1 MRESVAILTPSSHRL
16 ERLVALRE
24 HLDNLLQDAPSKAG
38 HPLIAKCRAVAAAH
52 PRPSDPIRVEA
63 MYLYRK
69 TVGHRV
75 VDKASAIGI
84 AHALV
89 DRKAQKVTV
98 LGSMPKAVASRAGLR
113 RVSNRRF
120 SKDPVEHE
128 RIATDLGNVLQ
139 TWSLRFVAGQG
150 AAWHSALVVR
160 VPQCADE
167 THGTRFHFFV
177 AMDELGSV
185 TRELFLSDAEQLPV
199 PLSEE
204 GDAVLRSLV
213 TQALVQNQ
221 HETFPDLTPD
231 ENLFALGMNM
241 RPPLDIERFTGFGE
255 TVKVMLKRG
264 ERAALAR
271 FRRSFAAAVIDHA
284 SRSQRPFGDRLGAV
298 GFFRSRAGW
307 SAADYQ
313 FAQELRKT
321 LPWLDWRQ
329 LLDEPVQ
336 KGFREKKPLM
346 SFIPHLFANRLT
358 HRKTLKAL
366 VGLKLGQNFRF
377 PDLALG
383 VMAYEQILS
392 ANPHAPTP
400 TARELRKLARL
411 SSNEFRFDDASFN
424 RLANCH
430 RDTTGKIS
438 DTKAATVLSVLRWIA
453 NQIVIAAGIE
463 RIWAHKAAFEAVFP
477 ENRNLDGLDK
487 LDRDWHLVSR
497 SLSDA
502 ERRDNDWARTQC
514 MPDTEVIE
522 ELTAHLYPHLIS
534 EPKRFG
540 EVGFTPLVTTE
551 QFFAEGKEMLHCVAS
566 YAGDAAVGRSLILGL
581 SSPAGRSTLELVLH
595 LCEQTGYRLAIRQLK
610 GVDNGDPPADHLP
623 AVLEFVKT
631 FEVADLEALLLR
643 IQAAHRAGEELAAVG
658 TPTPEMK
665 AWLARQA
672 MDRVRPFLPRSWR
685 RLDGPQLRDLIDKTI
700 STPAAREAAI
710 ARTRA
715 AIAPRQP
722 EATLHAA

>member
-1 MRESVAILTPSSHRL
+1 MRESIAILTPSSHRL
-16 ERLVALRE
+16 ERLVGLRE
-24 HLDNLLQDAPSKAG
+24 QLDNLLEDASSKVG

-52 PRPSDPIRVEA
+52 PFPSEPIRVEA

-75 VDKASAIGI
+75 VDKLSAIGI

-89 DRKAQKVTV
+89 NRKSQKIVV
-98 LGSMPKAVASRAGLR
+98 LGNMPKAVASRAGLR

-160 VPQCADE
+160 VPQRADE

-185 TRELFLSDAEQLPV
+185 TRELYLPDAAQLPV
-199 PLSEE
+199 PLSDD
-204 GDAVLRSLV
+204 GDAALRSLV
-213 TQALVQNQ
+213 SQALVQNMQ
-221 HETFPDLTPD
+221 EKFPDLTPD
-231 ENLFALGMNM
+231 ENLFVLGMSM

-255 TVKVMLKRG
+255 TVKVMLMRG

-271 FRRSFAAAVIDHA
+271 FRRSFSSAIIEHAA
-284 SRSQRPFGDRLGAV
+284 RSQRPFADRLGAV
-298 GFFRSRAGW
+298 GFFRARAGW
-307 SAADYQ
+307 NATDYQ
-313 FAQELRKT
+313 LAQELRKT
-321 LPWLDWRQ
+321 LPWLEWRH
-329 LLDEPVQ
+329 LLYAPVQ
-336 KGFREKKPLM
+336 AGFRARKPLA
-346 SFIPHLFANRLT
+346 SFIPTLFGLKGL

-366 VGLKLGQNFRF
+366 VGVRLGDGFRYEV
-377 PDLALG
+377 LEQG
-383 VMAYEQILS
+383 VHAYEKLLS
-392 ANPHAPTP
+392 ANPHAPVP
-400 TARELRKLARL
+400 SGREFKTLAWMA
-411 SSNEFRFDDASFN
+411 SNFGEVDALGFN
-424 RLANCH
+424 RVVKCYRDERGLISSAKANN
-430 RDTTGKIS
+430 
-438 DTKAATVLSVLRWIA
+438 APSVFRWISG
-453 NQIVIAAGIE
+453 QIATATGIE
-463 RIWAHKAAFEAVFP
+463 LIWARKAGLQVVFP
-477 ENRNLDGLDK
+477 ENRDLDGLDK

-522 ELTAHLYPHLIS
+522 ELTAQLYPHLIA

-540 EVGFTPLVTTE
+540 EVTFTPLVTTE
-551 QFFAEGKEMLHCVAS
+551 QFFAEGKEMLHCVAT

-595 LCEQTGYRLAIRQLK
+595 LCEQTGYRLAVQQLQ
-610 GVDNGDPPADHLP
+610 GVNNGDPPVDHVP
-623 AVLEFVKT
+623 AVVEFAKA
-631 FEVADLEALLLR
+631 FEIEDLEALLVR
-643 IQAAHRAGEELAAVG
+643 IQAAHKAGEELAAVG

-665 AWLARQA
+665 AWLASRA

-685 RLDGPQLRDLIDKTI
+685 RLDGQQLRDLINTEI
-700 STPAAREAAI
+700 STPAVREAAI
-710 ARTRA
+710 ARIRA
-715 AIAPRQP
+715 AVALQREAP
-722 EATLHAA
+722 LHAA